1 MQMQMQMKMRERTT
15 RERTERAMS
24 LDDVPINGRSD
35 RTWEALIALHLD
47 GDGADGFDGS
57 DGFARGT
64 TDAEDEDVVTR
75 GNQSD
80 ERLTTE
86 RRADRMAPRR
96 TARTRSIECSMR

>member
-1 MQMQMQMKMRERTT
+1 MRMQMKDAREDDAR
-15 RERTERAMS
+15 RNRTERAMS

-64 TDAEDEDVVTR
+64 TGAADEEESTR
-75 GNQSD
+75 
-80 ERLTTE
+80 R
-86 RRADRMAPRR
+86 RR
-96 TARTRSIECSMR
+96 TVTPTKSFLKKGSFFMHHI

>member
-1 MQMQMQMKMRERTT
+1 VTAREESELYFRPALTA
-15 RERTERAMS
+15 RVDAR
-24 LDDVPINGRSD
+24 DDV
-35 RTWEALIALHLD
+35 
-47 GDGADGFDGS
+47 
-57 DGFARGT
+57 
-64 TDAEDEDVVTR
+64 DAEDEDVVTR